1 MARVPLLLLTWLGG
15 LLLVLCAGSSA
26 GAQGDYAAV
35 ARLQGVINPPAASY
49 VDRAIASAEAE
60 GAALLV
66 LQVDTPGGLDSSMRL
81 IVQRILASSVPVVV
95 YVAPAGA
102 RAGSA
107 GVYIAYSAQLV
118 AMAPNTNIGSAT
130 PVSLGQ
136 NGEERMSDEMRNKVT
151 NDAVAYIRGL
161 AAERGRNADWAETAV
176 REAVNVPAQEAL
188 QLGVVNYIAADVPDL
203 LRQLDGAQ
211 VTMARGPATLRT
223 AGLPVQT
230 VEMAPHE
237 RLLHAITDP
246 TIAYLLLSLGS
257 LALIYELASPG
268 AILPGVVGGLALL
281 LALYGLGTLPVNLA
295 GVLLIAFAM
304 VVFAFDLVAP
314 THGVATVGGAV
325 AFLLGSAIL
334 INTPEGAP
342 YLAIAPQ
349 AIALMTLFLVAL
361 FGFLLGTALRTHY
374 RRPVMDQRQLV
385 GRRAVVRAALAPQGL
400 VFVEGELWSARTG
413 EPPIEAGATVEIVAV
428 DGLCLDV
435 RPSVAAAAPAAVAPV
450 PEAGAPPGRGVGA
463 TVID

>member
-1 MARVPLLLLTWLGG
+1 MMTRALWFALLWLGG
-15 LLLVLCAGSSA
+15 LLLTLGAGTPA
-26 GAQGDYAAV
+26 GAQGDYVAV

-49 VDRAIASAEAE
+49 VDRAIAAAESD

-66 LQVDTPGGLDSSMRL
+66 LQLDTPGGLDNSMRL
-81 IVQRILASSVPVVV
+81 IVQRILASTVPVVV

-107 GVYIAYSAQLV
+107 GVYIAYSAQLA

-161 AAERGRNADWAETAV
+161 AAERGRNAEWAEAAV
-176 REAVNVPAQEAL
+176 REATNVPAQEAL
-188 QLGVVNYIAADVPDL
+188 QLGVVNYVAADVPDL
-203 LRQLDGAQ
+203 LRQLDGAL
-211 VTMARGPATLRT
+211 VTTARGPVTLRT
-223 AGLPVQT
+223 AGLPVQA
-230 VEMAPHE
+230 VEMGPLE

-257 LALIYELASPG
+257 LALIYELANPG

-295 GVLLIAFAM
+295 GVLLIVFAM
-304 VVFAFDLVAP
+304 GLFAFDLVAP
-314 THGVATVGGAV
+314 THGAATVGGLA

-342 YLAIAPQ
+342 YLAVAPQ
-349 AIALMTLFLVAL
+349 AIALMTLLLVL
-361 FGFLLGTALRTHY
+361 FFGLLLGTVLRTQQ
-374 RRPVMDQRQLV
+374 RTPVMD
-385 GRRAVVRAALAPQGL
+385 RRHLIG
-400 VFVEGELWSARTG
+400 
-413 EPPIEAGATVEIVAV
+413 
-428 DGLCLDV
+428 
-435 RPSVAAAAPAAVAPV
+435 
-450 PEAGAPPGRGVGA
+450 
-463 TVID
+463 

>member
-1 MARVPLLLLTWLGG
+1 MSRLPLVTVICLGWLVATAAVGPTAR
-15 LLLVLCAGSSA
+15 
-26 GAQGDYAAV
+26 AQGDYVAV
-35 ARLQGVINPPAASY
+35 ARLDGVINPAGASY
-49 VDRAIASAEAE
+49 VDRALTAAEND

-66 LQVDTPGGLDSSMRL
+66 LQLDTPGGLDSSMRL
-81 IVQRILASSVPVVV
+81 IVQRILASAVPVAV

-107 GVYIAYSAQLV
+107 GVYIAYSAQLA
-118 AMAPNTNIGSAT
+118 AMAPNTNVGSAT

-136 NGEERMSDEMRNKVT
+136 NGEERMSDEMRSKVT

-161 AAERGRNADWAETAV
+161 ADERGRNADWAEAAV
-176 REAVNVPAQEAL
+176 REAINVPAQEAL
-188 QLGVVNYIAADVPDL
+188 QLGVINYVATDVADL
-203 LRQLDGAQ
+203 LRQADGAQ
-211 VTMARGPATLRT
+211 VVTARGPVTLHT
-223 AGLPVQT
+223 AGLPART
-230 VEMAPHE
+230 LEMQPHE

-295 GVLLIAFAM
+295 GVLLILFAM
-304 VVFAFDLVAP
+304 GLFAFDLVAP
-314 THGVATVGGAV
+314 THGAATVGGVA

-342 YLAIAPQ
+342 YLAVAPQ
-349 AIALMTLFLVAL
+349 AIALVTLSLVAF
-361 FGFLLGTALRTHY
+361 FGLLLGTALRTQY
-374 RRPVMDQRQLV
+374 RRPVT
-385 GRRAVVRAALAPQGL
+385 GRSNLLGRHAVVRAPLAPRGL
-400 VFVEGELWSARTG
+400 VFVEGELWSARTAG
-413 EPPIEAGATVEIVAV
+413 DAIPAGATVEVVAV

-435 RPSVAAAAPAAVAPV
+435 RPAAVSATAPPV
-450 PEAGAPPGRGVGA
+450 PASAPSGPGS
-463 TVID
+463 